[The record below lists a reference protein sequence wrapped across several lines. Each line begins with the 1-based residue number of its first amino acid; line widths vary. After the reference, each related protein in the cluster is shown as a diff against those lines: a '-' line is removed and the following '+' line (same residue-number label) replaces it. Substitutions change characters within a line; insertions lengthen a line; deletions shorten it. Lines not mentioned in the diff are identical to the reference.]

1 MTRILR
7 DMLILYFSKRN
18 ELGFSHGV
26 VVASAGMGRDTIAFL
41 APGRIRWA
49 VVSAKVAA
57 YTRRLITAFRVCV
70 AGPAI
75 QE

>member
-1 MTRILR
+1 
-7 DMLILYFSKRN
+7 MLILYFSKRN

-41 APGRIRWA
+41 APGRIRRA

-57 YTRRLITAFRVCV
+57 Y
-70 AGPAI
+70 
-75 QE
+75 

>member
-1 MTRILR
+1 M
-7 DMLILYFSKRN
+7 
-18 ELGFSHGV
+18 

-57 YTRRLITAFRVCV
+57 YTRRLNYGF
-70 AGPAI
+70 
-75 QE
+75 